1 MRLPHRFV
9 VASSVERARLVAL
22 TLTHRDGFEALGSAR
37 DDASVETRLG
47 VDRHVTPAITFCR
60 FAPVFRHI
68 YLAYQLPVSST
79 FHSKQSHQ
87 RLADGTFLT
96 KHITTSHQPNTHAD
110 CWWYKGN
117 FSPYY
122 FGNFH
127 RVCRAS
133 DEILSSFPGVKYV
146 SRTYSRVWHFARS
159 KVSVAY
165 GTCASGFWTSAD
177 HSPRRF
183 QPHLPGF

>member
-47 VDRHVTPAITFCR
+47 VDRHVTPAITFAVCR
-60 FAPVFRHI
+60 R
-68 YLAYQLPVSST
+68 
-79 FHSKQSHQ
+79 
-87 RLADGTFLT
+87 
-96 KHITTSHQPNTHAD
+96 
-110 CWWYKGN
+110 YKGN